1 MKPIQKIGL
10 IDYGMGNLHSVQTS
24 FKRLGQPL
32 VQVRKPEDLEPCD
45 ALILPGVGAFDPAM
59 EKLQSSGLVQHL
71 RSWHDNRRPLLGI
84 CLGLQLLF
92 ERSDEGKA
100 EGLGVF
106 EGNVQRLPDQQGERI
121 PHMGWGQLK
130 PQKLCPLLQEG
141 DTQPWVY
148 FVHSYA
154 AVPNKPSDLAAT
166 VSFGRGEATAMVWK
180 HRTGACQ
187 FHPEKSAQAGAQ
199 LLKRWVGWLQSGA
212 ELPR

>member
-1 MKPIQKIGL
+1 
-10 IDYGMGNLHSVQTS
+10 MGNLHSVQTS

-32 VQVRKPEDLEPCD
+32 IQVRNPEDLEPCD

-59 EKLQSSGLVQHL
+59 EKLHSSGLVQHL
-71 RSWHDNRRPLLGI
+71 RSWHNNRRPLLGI

-92 ERSDEGKA
+92 ERSDEGKS
-100 EGLGVF
+100 EGLGLF
-106 EGNVQRLPDQQGERI
+106 EGDVQRLPDQKGERI

-130 PQKLCPLLQEG
+130 PRQPCPLLQEG
-141 DTQPWVY
+141 DAQPWVY

-166 VSFGRGEATAMVWK
+166 VTFGQEEATAMVWK

-187 FHPEKSAQAGAQ
+187 FHPEKSAKAGAH
-199 LLKRWVGWLQSGA
+199 LLKRWVRWLQSGA
-212 ELPR
+212 QLPQ